1 MKQWSIG
8 LMSNDEKRNILDQ
21 HKTLYDGYRTMQP
34 QVSNTQ
40 PLYTQ
45 DFANDKVGVT
55 VTNKGN
61 VKRYT
66 NMGINEQVKK
76 ESMCS
81 ECGGMV
87 YEGECMECG
96 YGGRG
101 MGEEMGEE
109 TQQVKNLKKVYDID
123 KNNKF
128 DYVEGEIDEL
138 SSSEL
143 KRGKKYKYKHP
154 EFDDDLEYEDEF
166 EDKHGGDTMYKFK
179 SKDNTT
185 HMMPNKSIEYFM
197 GDLDED
203 GAFDADALQNLTGQ
217 EAPHM
222 SDDMAPDGMDD
233 DSDNDRKMM
242 ADGEMEE
249 TYQGNPYDN
258 RERAYTFT
266 SKGPK
271 DSGDAYS
278 IKADDMDLDDSEIER
293 PFNFSSNGAV
303 REFDQ
308 MESAF
313 DDEDDDL
320 AILDYNQDEEDDY
333 DDNDSWEEITSDKD
347 SLDID
352 DDIRESVNKQKG
364 LILEMMNRM
373 KGRN

>member
-1 MKQWSIG
+1 MKQWGIG

-40 PLYTQ
+40 PLYIQ

-55 VTNKGN
+55 VNNKGD

-66 NMGINEQVKK
+66 NTGINEQVKK

-96 YGGRG
+96 YGGRE
-101 MGEEMGEE
+101 MGEEM
-109 TQQVKNLKKVYDID
+109 QQVKNLKNVEDLNLSD
-123 KNNKF
+123 KF
-128 DYVEGEIDEL
+128 DYTEEEM
-138 SSSEL
+138 
-143 KRGKKYKYKHP
+143 
-154 EFDDDLEYEDEF
+154 YED
-166 EDKHGGDTMYKFK
+166 D
-179 SKDNTT
+179 
-185 HMMPNKSIEYFM
+185 
-197 GDLDED
+197 
-203 GAFDADALQNLTGQ
+203 AFDADALQNLTGQ
-217 EAPHM
+217 ESPHM

-242 ADGEMEE
+242 ADGEMDE
-249 TYQGNPYDN
+249 TNQGNPYDN

-293 PFNFSSNGAV
+293 PFNFASNGAV

-320 AILDYNQDEEDDY
+320 AILDYNQDDY

>member
-45 DFANDKVGVT
+45 DFANDKGGVT
-55 VTNKGN
+55 VNNKGE
-61 VKRYT
+61 VKTYM
-66 NMGINEQVKK
+66 NFGINEQVEK

-96 YGGRG
+96 YSGG
-101 MGEEMGEE
+101 EMGEE
-109 TQQVKNLKKVYDID
+109 TQQVKNLKNVEDLNLSD
-123 KNNKF
+123 KF
-128 DYVEGEIDEL
+128 DYTEEELDEL
-138 SSSEL
+138 SHHEL
-143 KRGKKYKYKHP
+143 GKGKKYKFKHP
-154 EFDDDLEYEDEF
+154 ADSDEIEYEDEYQSPGE
-166 EDKHGGDTMYKFK
+166 EDKLYKFK
-179 SKDNTT
+179 GKQT
-185 HMMPNKSIEYFM
+185 HILPKRGVEYFI
-197 GDLDED
+197 DYLDED
-203 GAFDADALQNLTGQ
+203 DTLDADALQNLTGQ

-242 ADGEMEE
+242 ADGEMYE
-249 TYQGNPYDN
+249 TNQGNPYDN
-258 RERAYTFT
+258 KERAYTFT

-278 IKADDMDLDDSEIER
+278 IKADDMDLDDEEVQK
-293 PFNFSSNGAV
+293 PFDFASNGAM

-308 MESAF
+308 MESAW
-313 DDEDDDL
+313 DDDDDL
-320 AILDYNQDEEDDY
+320 AILDYNQDDDY
-333 DDNDSWEEITSDKD
+333 DDNDSWEEITSDED

-352 DDIRESVNKQKG
+352 DDIRESFLKQKDR
-364 LILEMMNRM
+364 IVEMLNRM
-373 KGRN
+373 KSFN